1 MAQRFARYTVDNAG
15 RVSSEIFEED
25 EAMALPERV
34 FWTLDDLAIRWKCAA
49 ADIVGWAT
57 EGLIEIVTSVGL
69 IQCGG
74 TERLVGLME
83 ICPEDVMPLFRR
95 DRSEKMACRIWR
107 IRPQGTDTWK
117 FISDPAE
124 GVPIKLVDLL
134 VTRGMAQRFEDEY
147 DPLQRVHVSP
157 GRSSRHDW
165 EGMLQALMIRLFEFG
180 LPETQADF
188 VAEGQEWFV
197 ANARD
202 GSVPDESQ
210 IRRKLSSIWRALKK
224 PQ

>member
-1 MAQRFARYTVDNAG
+1 
-15 RVSSEIFEED
+15 
-25 EAMALPERV
+25 MALPERV
-34 FWTLDDLAIRWKCAA
+34 FWKLENLAYRWECAP

-57 EGLIEIVTSVGL
+57 EGLIEIVTSIGMV
-69 IQCGG
+69 QCSG
-74 TERLVGLME
+74 TEPLVGLVVV
-83 ICPEDVMPLFRR
+83 CAEDIMPLFRGNSS
-95 DRSEKMACRIWR
+95 DPKASMIWR
-107 IRPQGTDTWK
+107 IRPQGTATWK
-117 FISDPAE
+117 IITDPSQ
-124 GVPIKLVDLL
+124 GVAIELGDLL
-134 VTRGMAQRFEDEY
+134 VTAGTAQRFEDEY

-165 EGMLQALMIRLFEFG
+165 EGMLQFLMIRLFEHG

-197 ANARD
+197 ANAED

-210 IRRKLSSIWRALKK
+210 IRRKLSPIWRALKK